1 MKIKNVFFVIVR
13 MKINNV
19 FLLLAFEKKDKKTH
33 RARSD
38 KNKKARL

>member
-1 MKIKNVFFVIVR
+1 MKT
-13 MKINNV
+13 NNI
-19 FLLLAFEKKDKKTH
+19 FLLLAFEKKDNKTH